1 MPGAGNRAWGTRTPG
16 REAECDAALSEAWEE
31 ATMSASLRFEG
42 TNREFRAY
50 LVALRRC
57 SEGELARGRS
67 GSLIEIHHLA
77 SPPPLPWVNVGPFGV
92 DGEQGFLDEEADL

>member
-1 MPGAGNRAWGTRTPG
+1 
-16 REAECDAALSEAWEE
+16 
-31 ATMSASLRFEG
+31 MSASLRFEG

-57 SEGELARGRS
+57 AEGELARGRS

-77 SPPPLPWVNVGPFGV
+77 SPPPLPWVNAAQFRV
-92 DGEQGFLDEEADL
+92 DGEQDFLNEEADL